1 MRQDILKVASSF
13 RPLLLAHGYFPETV
27 DRWIYKTQDELLN
40 LKVHMYI
47 KVSTRPSVIQH
58 VTNDSSFSGTAAGQ
72 SRGDSQLLVEQLLD
86 IFLYFYSLST

>member
-1 MRQDILKVASSF
+1 MSTLAPRQNVVADADSVTDKQRFISELMRQDILKVASSF

-47 KVSTRPSVIQH
+47 KVSDLPTVI
-58 VTNDSSFSGTAAGQ
+58 
-72 SRGDSQLLVEQLLD
+72 RMRDSQFFV
-86 IFLYFYSLST
+86 